1 MNIKLVKS
9 KLLDSQFLYNLRNS
23 FEIRTASINKKKIS
37 LKEHTKW
44 FLSLEKNR
52 NFNIHIINYNSK
64 KIGYIR
70 ALKSKKNNLISI
82 ALKKKYRNQGIG
94 AKSLA
99 IFERKTKLKN
109 LTAYVLKN
117 NFKSLHFFFS
127 CNYYIEGEKK
137 KFFIMKRKSNKNK
150 SNKIINNIENIR
162 KKNNTNWM
170 DILRIAFKYSP
181 KETAKIMSKIYSED
195 SKISKLSKKLKNRSN
210 F

>member
-1 MNIKLVKS
+1 MNLKLVKF

-23 FEIRTASINKKKIS
+23 FEIRIASINKKKIS

-44 FLSLEKNR
+44 ILSLKKNR
-52 NFNIHIINYNSK
+52 NLNIHIINYYSK

-70 ALKSKKNNLISI
+70 TLKSKKNILISI

-94 AKSLA
+94 AKSLT
-99 IFERKTKLKN
+99 IFEKKTKLKN
-109 LTAYVLKN
+109 LAVYVLKN
-117 NFKSLHFFFS
+117 NLKSLYFFFS

-137 KFFIMKRKSNKNK
+137 NFFIMKKNSNKNK
-150 SNKIINNIENIR
+150 SNRLINDIESVR

-195 SKISKLSKKLKNRSN
+195 SKISRLSKKLKKQI
-210 F
+210 

>member
-70 ALKSKKNNLISI
+70 GLKSKKNNLISI
-82 ALKKKYRNQGIG
+82 ALKK
-94 AKSLA
+94 
-99 IFERKTKLKN
+99 
-109 LTAYVLKN
+109 
-117 NFKSLHFFFS
+117 
-127 CNYYIEGEKK
+127 
-137 KFFIMKRKSNKNK
+137 
-150 SNKIINNIENIR
+150 NIEI
-162 KKNNTNWM
+162 
-170 DILRIAFKYSP
+170 
-181 KETAKIMSKIYSED
+181 KE
-195 SKISKLSKKLKNRSN
+195 LVPNH
-210 F
+210 